1 MKRILTTF
9 ILLISLAAG
18 AASASAEPVQD
29 FGVQLK
35 DVTADGR
42 YTIVFTSNSFDTT
55 GDPPPALTEN
65 DVRFAK
71 GIRLR
76 RAFLA
81 PARRCDMQSLKLMLL
96 ENQTGSFGYQQM
108 LTDLR
113 RTAKRIGPG
122 LAPGGRRVLD
132 TCARAALGKGSV
144 KVDVRP
150 LIADLVPAQ
159 LHLFLARPTE
169 PGAVAALG
177 VMAVT
182 DGRSPVVQNNA
193 IVAQQRPIFT
203 VNIFD
208 DPTPDG
214 RYGYRLKLPPG
225 SVGLVKI
232 SLAELVV
239 TAPGLT
245 DQRRTRRGGRVRTS
259 SSFWLEP
266 PACPAS
272 GRVSFQAGYVY
283 ETGQRSDKTIE
294 VACPRF
300 QR

>member
-1 MKRILTTF
+1 M
-9 ILLISLAAG
+9 
-18 AASASAEPVQD
+18 QD

-55 GDPPPALTEN
+55 GDAPPALLQN

-76 RAFLA
+76 KSFLK
-81 PARRCDMQSLKLMLL
+81 PSRRCDMQSLKTMLL
-96 ENQTGSFGYQQM
+96 ENQTDAFGYQQM
-108 LTDLR
+108 LPDLK
-113 RTAKRIGPG
+113 RTTKRIGAR
-122 LAPGGRRVLD
+122 LDPGGQRVLD
-132 TCARAALGKGSV
+132 RCAGAAVGSGSV

-150 LIADLVPAQ
+150 LLPDLVPA
-159 LHLFLARPTE
+159 LLYLFLAKPTE

-182 DGRSPVVQNNA
+182 DGRSPVVRDNA
-193 IVAQQRPIFT
+193 LVAQQRPIFT

-214 RYGYRLKLPPG
+214 LYGYRLKLPPG

-239 TAPGLT
+239 TAPGVT
-245 DQRRTRRGGRVRTS
+245 DVTRTRRGGRVRTTK
-259 SSFWLEP
+259 SFWLEP

-272 GRVSFQAGYVY
+272 GRLNFLANYVY
-283 ETGQRSDKTIE
+283 ETGLNTTKTFE

-300 QR
+300 KA